1 MRVSEASPTQI
12 LEIVDILLEMHKE
25 CPLPLGAPDRA
36 KIANGLASCTKFLA
50 LDGDNYI
57 AGILALREGPWWF
70 SKEHFIGD
78 LVFYV
83 RPSHRASKAAT
94 LLLKRAK
101 EYAKIKGLPLMMA
114 VVSGV
119 DVDRKD
125 QFFARQNFKKV
136 GGAYMYKE

>member
-1 MRVSEASPTQI
+1 MRVSEASPPQI
-12 LEIVDILLEMHKE
+12 LEIVDMLLEMHGE

-36 KIANGLASCTKFLA
+36 KIANGLASCKKFVA
-50 LDGDNYI
+50 LDGEYL

-70 SKEHFIGD
+70 SHERFIGD

-83 RPSHRASKAAT
+83 RPSHRASRAAL
-94 LLLKRAK
+94 LLLKKAK
-101 EYAKIKGLPLMMA
+101 EYARLRGLPLMMA

-125 QFFARQNFKKV
+125 QFFMRQDFKKV
-136 GGAYMYKE
+136 GGVYMYQE